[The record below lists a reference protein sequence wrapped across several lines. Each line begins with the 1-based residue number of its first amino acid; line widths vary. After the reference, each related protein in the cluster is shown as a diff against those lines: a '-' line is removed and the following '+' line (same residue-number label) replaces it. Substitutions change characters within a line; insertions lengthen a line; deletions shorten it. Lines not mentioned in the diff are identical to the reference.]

1 MTGSNKKPIAELMG
15 CVSITPNEDNSFSCI
30 DCENGIIPNCENC
43 NGTGMIQDNGPHD
56 PSDIIEQRDWL
67 YGI

>member
-1 MTGSNKKPIAELMG
+1 MKTLAELMG
-15 CVSITPNEDNSFSCI
+15 CVSITPNEDNNSFPCI
-30 DCENGIIPNCENC
+30 DCENGIFEDCENC
-43 NGTGMIQDNGPHD
+43 NGTGMIQDNGTHD